1 MVVLF
6 PFVGDSVGGSHISTL
21 ELYYAL
27 IDKKITALIVLH
39 VHDCPLAKYLRNKN
53 IPFYVLK
60 PSALAGSSPKKIDI
74 IVGII
79 SNFFNFVKFI
89 KKYKIDIVHGN
100 DLRVNL
106 SWSIPAKIYT
116 KGFVWHQRTLLSDSK
131 LWFLIRYMC
140 NYFIAISNA
149 VMQSAPI
156 NINNNKKQIIYNP
169 FNVDS
174 TTNKKLE
181 RKCIFDRYSLPQDC
195 FLIGC
200 VGRIV
205 DYKNI
210 DYVINNICNIRK
222 KSNKNVYLIIIGSG
236 PDKYVEKL
244 IEHAKNI
251 GAYDYIKLTGFIN
264 NPYKIIS
271 SLNLLIAP
279 STKDA
284 FGRSIVEAML
294 QKTLVLAANSGGHID
309 IIDDGYNGFLYDS
322 NSKKDL
328 VDKVLMIMNSV
339 NIEKLSEN
347 SYGFAKLNFATNKH
361 SASVLAV
368 YDNLLS
374 H

>member
-39 VHDCPLAKYLRNKN
+39 VHDGPLAKYLRNKN

-222 KSNKNVYLIIIGSG
+222 KSNKNVYLIIDEAYFPFSEETSI
-236 PDKYVEKL
+236 KL
-244 IEHAKNI
+244 IKKYKRLAIIRTGSKSFGLAGLRVGFIASNKYLI
-251 GAYDYIKLTGFIN
+251 NLFSKFKFIKYIKLIC
-264 NPYKIIS
+264 
-271 SLNLLIAP
+271 
-279 STKDA
+279 
-284 FGRSIVEAML
+284 
-294 QKTLVLAANSGGHID
+294 
-309 IIDDGYNGFLYDS
+309 
-322 NSKKDL
+322 
-328 VDKVLMIMNSV
+328 
-339 NIEKLSEN
+339 
-347 SYGFAKLNFATNKH
+347 
-361 SASVLAV
+361 
-368 YDNLLS
+368 
-374 H
+374 